1 MGSPAILVENF
12 YSLRQNNGHT
22 LSASENS
29 ANAVFVGAARRSV
42 YDAYTSITTNLDAW
56 VRALCD
62 RIRTAN
68 MVVFDRGQNVT
79 GLTAKVQLS
88 SDAFV
93 TNTEN
98 AFSGALPTVT
108 AAGSLDDDFG
118 VLTPEGAWLKRFN
131 PRASLDWRV
140 FIPAMGAS
148 LKPIVTGLW
157 LGQCWTPGDPWRP
170 HSPQVTELVV
180 QETES
185 DLGWIG
191 RGKSTPRKTGVLHF
205 KFATLYDAELAAQHL
220 EHIAKGRAFWIVSDD
235 ARADQAFLAVMP
247 KTSIG
252 MVLEPNYFYPT
263 LDLPYVEL
271 DPAEIT

>member
-1 MGSPAILVENF
+1 MGSPAVLVDNF
-12 YSLRQNNGHT
+12 YSLRQYNAHT

-29 ANAVFVGAARRSV
+29 ANAVFVGASRRSV
-42 YDAYTSITTNLDAW
+42 YDAYTSATTNLDAW
-56 VRALCD
+56 LRALCD
-62 RIRTAN
+62 RIRIAN
-68 MVVFDRGQNVT
+68 MVVLDRGQNVS

-93 TNTEN
+93 TNIET
-98 AFSGALPTVT
+98 AFTGVLPSVT
-108 AAGSLDDDFG
+108 GAGSLDDDFG
-118 VLTPEGAWLKRFN
+118 VLTPEGSWLKRFN
-131 PRASLDWRV
+131 PRGSLDWRV

-157 LGQCWTPGDPWRP
+157 LGQAWAPGDPWRP
-170 HSPQVTELVV
+170 HAPQVTELVV
-180 QETES
+180 EETES

-205 KFATLYDAELAAQHL
+205 KFTTLFDAELAAQHL

-235 ARADQAFLAVMP
+235 ARADQAFLAVIP

-252 MVLEPNYFYPT
+252 MVLEQNYFYPA
-263 LDLPYVEL
+263 LDIPYIEY
-271 DPAEIT
+271 DPQEVV